1 MILDKESEYY
11 IKEVF
16 QNFQTT
22 PNHGRYHHV
31 IKPPVVKKDFAS
43 VFIWSPQQNSN
54 IDLMCL
60 YHSEM
65 LSPGMWTDDLVTPGS
80 VKNPRLLYDLFS
92 DFLLIQQYFNFNQE
106 NYPNHRILSSDV
118 RILTQHPGNT
128 LANFN

>member
-80 VKNPRLLYDLFS
+80 VKNRRSLMISSQSFYLFS
-92 DFLLIQQYFNFNQE
+92 SISIAIKKIIPIIEFCHQM
-106 NYPNHRILSSDV
+106 
-118 RILTQHPGNT
+118 
-128 LANFN
+128 